1 MRNSKECEG
10 VVGSVRVHAPLL
22 TVCVCAHAMFSSC
35 LGGLGSRN
43 RAVRNMQTYTM
54 T

>member
-35 LGGLGSRN
+35 LGGLGAGTGLSETCKHT
-43 RAVRNMQTYTM
+43 Q
-54 T
+54 